1 MKTKPIGKG
10 IGAVMDSMPYGLY
23 IIGSKSDVDVNG
35 MMADWVMQVSFNPR
49 LIAVALE
56 NDAHT
61 LDNIRAH
68 GHFTVNLLSLDNES
82 VQLAA
87 KFAQPYFGSKIKGR
101 DRNAAGQVHR
111 KLDEIPY
118 WAADSGC
125 PVLEH
130 AMAWLECDAEDF
142 IPTGDHTL
150 VIGRAMDGGILTDA
164 EPLTS
169 SYTGWTYSG

>member
-1 MKTKPIGKG
+1 MTTQIANGT
-10 IGAVMDSMPYGLY
+10 IEEVMERMPYGLY

-61 LDNIRAH
+61 LGNVQAF
-68 GHFTVNLLSLDNES
+68 GHFTVNFLSSDNES
-82 VQLAA
+82 VHLAA

-101 DRNAAGQVHR
+101 DLEAARQVHR
-111 KLDEIPY
+111 KLEDVQHH
-118 WAADSGC
+118 AADSGC
-125 PVLEH
+125 PILER
-130 AMAWLECDAEDF
+130 AMAWLECEAQAF
-142 IPTGDHTL
+142 IPVGDHTL
-150 VIGRAMDGGILTDA
+150 VIGRVMDGGVLRDD

-169 SYTGWTYSG
+169 SYTGWTYCG

>member
-1 MKTKPIGKG
+1 MATQIAKG
-10 IGAVMDSMPYGLY
+10 TIEEVMDRMPYGLY

-35 MMADWVMQVSFNPR
+35 MMADWVMQVSFDPR

-61 LDNIRAH
+61 LGNVQDSR
-68 GHFTVNLLSLDNES
+68 HFTVNFLSLDNES
-82 VQLAA
+82 VHLAA

-101 DRNAAGQVHR
+101 DREAARQVHR
-111 KLDEIPY
+111 KLDDVQY
-118 WAADSGC
+118 RAVDSGC
-125 PVLEH
+125 PVLKQ
-130 AMAWLECDAEDF
+130 AMAWLECEAQAF
-142 IPTGDHTL
+142 IPVGDHTL
-150 VIGRAMDGGILTDA
+150 VIGRVMDGGVLRDA